1 MRNRIEKLDIAS
13 LPFQRPDVFPIVN
26 AEYIPFILSLIDA
39 AQTSIDIL
47 MFSAKYYRGKR
58 HHAVNAYWHALQR
71 ASKRGVKIRL
81 LLNANFYL
89 GGNLRDNQFIVQS
102 FRNDNFQTAF
112 SGKSTRL
119 HSKLFIV
126 DREYIL
132 IGSHNTSQRAF
143 NANFETSVAI
153 KSKEL
158 SLGFINHFDRLW
170 KSRIESLDGV
180 KHHASR

>member
-1 MRNRIEKLDIAS
+1 MRYRIEKLDIQNV
-13 LPFQRPDVFPIVN
+13 PFQRADVFPIVN
-26 AEYIPFILSLIDA
+26 AEYIPFIISLIDS

-58 HHAVNAYWHALQR
+58 NHVVNSYWHALQR

-81 LLNANFYL
+81 LLNSNFYL

-102 FRNDNFQTAF
+102 FRNHNFQTAF

-126 DREYIL
+126 DQEYIL

-153 KSKEL
+153 KSIEL
-158 SLGFINHFDRLW
+158 ALGFKSHFDRLW
-170 KSRIESLDGV
+170 KSRVEVLETGGQHV
-180 KHHASR
+180 AV